1 MLLPNRFAGTVSS
14 YLYIQVLI
22 SITCIFEYV
31 KDFML
36 EKISI
41 NFRPIVQH
49 LFGELTV
56 LGFLAVVVFVINQG
70 GSMDS
75 WSVALYSPEH
85 ADSRPMV
92 RACASSHALATLNRG
107 LKSLPS

>member
-1 MLLPNRFAGTVSS
+1 
-14 YLYIQVLI
+14 
-22 SITCIFEYV
+22 
-31 KDFML
+31 ML

-92 RACASSHALATLNRG
+92 RACACMHHPMTLATLNEG
-107 LKSLPS
+107 LKSSPPILSPPKGGHL